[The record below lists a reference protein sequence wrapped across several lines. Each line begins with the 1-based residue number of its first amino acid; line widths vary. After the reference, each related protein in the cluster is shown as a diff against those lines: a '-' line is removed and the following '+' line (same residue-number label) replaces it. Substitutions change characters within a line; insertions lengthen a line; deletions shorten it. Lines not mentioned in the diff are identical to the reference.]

1 MLQIIHTNICIDIYM
16 WVFMYSIYVFECI
29 YSQLDIVFQFPS
41 FVMCIEAMT
50 FAVLYSVFKF
60 LASLD

>member
-1 MLQIIHTNICIDIYM
+1 
-16 WVFMYSIYVFECI
+16 MYSIYVFECI

-41 FVMCIEAMT
+41 FVMCIEAMN